1 MVLLIFNFD
10 DMDGITFYQVPFKK
24 TIRLSQKQKAFCFS
38 HLKQYSIVSLWICY
52 VMIDVFKH
60 ENFKL
65 YMYFLCWVL
74 LLGYMS
80 DTYPKYLIFQIITE
94 KAIHLRIYLWM
105 IFIKQEEQMFRQM
118 FYISVKHHII
128 VNEIK
133 MTISWEVLVSF
144 VQPMMLLYSV
154 HCVSLINC

>member
-1 MVLLIFNFD
+1 
-10 DMDGITFYQVPFKK
+10 
-24 TIRLSQKQKAFCFS
+24 
-38 HLKQYSIVSLWICY
+38 
-52 VMIDVFKH
+52 MIDVFKH

-105 IFIKQEEQMFRQM
+105 IFIKQEE
-118 FYISVKHHII
+118 
-128 VNEIK
+128 
-133 MTISWEVLVSF
+133 
-144 VQPMMLLYSV
+144 
-154 HCVSLINC
+154 